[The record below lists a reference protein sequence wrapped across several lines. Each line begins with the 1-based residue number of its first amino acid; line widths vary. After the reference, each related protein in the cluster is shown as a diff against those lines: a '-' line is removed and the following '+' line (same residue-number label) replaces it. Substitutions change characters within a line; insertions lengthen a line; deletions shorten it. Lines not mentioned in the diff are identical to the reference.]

1 MIAAAIESNPMTRVL
16 RIVVA
21 DDEPLM
27 LDYFQ
32 RMLPWLGYEVVAAA
46 ANGRELVELCHEK
59 KPDLIIADVRMPDMD
74 GDVAVQQIFRN
85 APIPFILISAFS
97 KPAWIPDGIGS
108 ICWVYLT
115 KPVKREDLA
124 KAIEQIFSASIEQ
137 G

>member
-1 MIAAAIESNPMTRVL
+1 MTIAL

-21 DDEPLM
+21 DDEPVM
-27 LDYFQ
+27 RDYFQ

-74 GDVAVQQIFRN
+74 GDVAVQQICRD
-85 APIPFILISAFS
+85 APTPFILISAFS
-97 KPAWIPDGIGS
+97 KLARIPDGVGS
-108 ICWVYLT
+108 IGWAYLT

-124 KAIEQIFSASIEQ
+124 EAIEHVFSASAKP

>member
-1 MIAAAIESNPMTRVL
+1 MTRAL

-21 DDEPLM
+21 DDEPDVR
-27 LDYFQ
+27 DYFQ
-32 RMLPWLGYEVVAAA
+32 RILPRLGHEVVAAA

-74 GDVAVQQIFRN
+74 GDVAVEQICRD
-85 APIPFILISAFS
+85 APTPFILISAFS
-97 KPAWIPDGIGS
+97 KPARIPDGIGS
-108 ICWVYLT
+108 IGWAYLT

-124 KAIEQIFSASIEQ
+124 KAIEQVFSASAEP

>member
-1 MIAAAIESNPMTRVL
+1 MPTSAAAIESNPMTKAL

-21 DDEPLM
+21 DDEPVM

-74 GDVAVQQIFRN
+74 GDVAVQQILQF
-85 APIPFILISAFS
+85 APIPFILISALS
-97 KPAWIPDGIGS
+97 KLARIPDGVGS
-108 ICWVYLT
+108 MVGLPNQACEARRFG
-115 KPVKREDLA
+115 K
-124 KAIEQIFSASIEQ
+124 
-137 G
+137 GN

>member
-1 MIAAAIESNPMTRVL
+1 MTRAL

-21 DDEPLM
+21 DDEPVM

-74 GDVAVQQIFRN
+74 GDVALQQIFRD

-97 KPAWIPDGIGS
+97 KLARIPDGVGS
-108 ICWVYLT
+108 IGWAYLT

-124 KAIEQIFSASIEQ
+124 EAIEQVFSASAKP